1 MTSINLDPIVG
12 KKLIQFKRRR
22 VQLLVARGV
31 SVGLLSF
38 LIVFS
43 LVALVDWYWL
53 LSDSLRWTL
62 TVFSYSFVAATVWFA
77 CISRIVRKPSDEET
91 AVLMENTEPELRE
104 NLLSAVELATDDPDS
119 LHDSPVFRGLLQ
131 GRVAGKMGR
140 IQVSKILPLRLVA
153 KWMAAALVVASLVAV
168 LLLAGDSRILQ
179 LAARALMPGANI
191 ARISRIQVDVI
202 SPSPASLVM
211 AEGETVAIA
220 VEVTGG
226 NFNQVIL
233 ETYTPKQGV
242 LRQPMTEQSEMEF
255 VSNVHLADE
264 PVEYRIFAGDA
275 ITERFTIDTRS
286 RPHVT
291 AYHKT
296 YHYPAYA
303 LLEPG
308 TFSETHGDLIVLEGT
323 TTHLS
328 MDIDQPVSK
337 AELRIMPIGSDEV
350 TTVPLSFVDGKIEA
364 KIVVDEPSFYKIHLV
379 SKETGFENIFSPKYE
394 IRPQPDLV
402 PKAGFVDQTETTM
415 LLPPND
421 LLTLKGMGEDDLPL
435 VSLEQHVSINGEQWQ
450 PLPTG
455 AKPVA
460 STGGK
465 KMEASWKWDFLK
477 HKLKS
482 GDEVVTKLVALDRKG
497 NIGESV
503 PLRII
508 ISGRDFDP
516 NRHSTM
522 LRKLRL
528 YDDLRSF
535 AATIKEQN
543 VSVLE
548 MVALLKDTNR
558 SFPDRRSDLIDLVDI
573 VSKQQEQAENL
584 LAKANAVL
592 KTMPPGAD
600 AYDLDLT
607 ARVVARI
614 QHEHTNLAI
623 LQAEA
628 LDLADETRPRQQK
641 IQELEAT
648 LNRIADDANSLVP
661 HFQAF
666 ATHNFL
672 AGIASDFHSMESQ
685 QKQLLQTATDSWDRL
700 KRQQA
705 VVTGQMEEISELIDS
720 HANSLPD
727 AVTGQLTALNSW
739 IKTELE
745 KFQQAGESED
755 KFPQLK
761 SAALNLE
768 KQLGTRQRFDILDG
782 GLPQR
787 ITGARRDFENRSGS
801 LYVPLYEAASS
812 ASEAKR
818 LGGLEPGQSENQ
830 ESKIQFREMELTLG
844 HEPSLEQFRA
854 RREMTQGR
862 RDTDVQFAADTGLT
876 FRAASFL
883 ISTHKKNAPDSK
895 AHEHLLEISPA
906 YRTLEAGHALK
917 QTELALN
924 LLLNL
929 ERWNSTRHSSITD
942 HPRQWEAIV
951 YGLEFAAAQLHEA
964 GIDTNNEFQDQRI
977 VTRIGNIRSSS
988 EFNRVNQKIGQR
1000 RWKRDEVVSAANE
1013 ISTIRNRV
1021 AEINREMKPAMDEAR
1036 AIIQKYAPTIPEMA
1050 KEAAKEIRDLEKETT
1065 DVADVAV
1072 SEQEENQQEI
1082 KDLEKKQEQ
1091 VNQQLDDLFD
1101 ALVEDANKQDLLDDQ
1116 QRERARDADDSIQMV
1131 KEPAK
1136 QMNKALEE
1144 AVEAPQG
1151 KQQAEE
1157 LSNAVEQQERT
1168 AQALEQVAEH
1178 YEKMDQ
1184 GEDVAASRA
1193 ELRKFEQQTGVENQ
1207 LDQNFQE
1214 AEELAQMSQQNPQD
1228 LMKEL
1233 EAELQKNPAMQEKL
1247 SEIAKNTLEDA
1258 KNALSD
1264 AAQRE
1269 NSIQRA
1275 NEQSDAETRKKKT
1288 ELASELRE
1296 AGAEAA
1302 KLSRELVR
1310 NANQAAAQ
1318 GKTPEAQK
1326 PLAEAQQELNE
1337 VAAEASSAHPSQ
1349 LLKDLQDKAAA
1360 AKEAIDNVT
1369 KALANAKQET
1379 EKGKNEKIHP
1389 DENSRKA
1396 QKAAS
1401 ENQLAQLRNM
1411 QKEQAKQ
1418 QARSAE
1424 DRKRQSDNQV
1434 RAAENQ
1440 LKKTN
1445 DRLNKAKQ
1453 HLNQKPDDQGRKNQV
1468 QNEESRKQVEEQTLA
1483 DAKAN
1488 QTKAN
1493 QQVQQKQ
1500 KQRSSINSQ
1509 PKLSLDAQNPAT
1521 QLADQLT
1528 KEAADA
1534 ASQLKSKLDQLAQ
1547 DSEKGNDLK
1556 PTKSQLANAENKQ
1569 QQVTKDVTQIAEDLQ
1584 RAARHEQRL
1593 NNQQAADELDNVAE
1607 NVQNTADKETTD
1619 AEQQLAKATI
1629 QAEQNDSRNQQ
1640 PASNPAAEKAQQA
1653 VADGQLLFGVGG
1665 FFVGRVL
1672 NVFSYVVQFV
1682 CSLLIVEPLFMPSS
1696 ALQIFGDLG
1705 DILGHLLLFVF
1716 RVCQLAFSR
1725 F

>member
-12 KKLIQFKRRR
+12 QKLIQFKRRR
-22 VQLLVARGV
+22 VQLLVARGI

-104 NLLSAVELATDDPDS
+104 NLLSAVELATDNPDS

-226 NFNQVIL
+226 NVNQVIL

-379 SKETGFENIFSPKYE
+379 SEETGFENIFTPKYE

-450 PLPTG
+450 SLPTG
-455 AKPVA
+455 AQPVA

-528 YDDLRSF
+528 YNDLRSF

-543 VSVLE
+543 VSLLE

-584 LAKANAVL
+584 LAKATAVL

-705 VVTGQMEEISELIDS
+705 VVTGQMEEISELIDL
-720 HANSLPD
+720 HANGLPA

-801 LYVPLYEAASS
+801 LYAPLYEAANS

-830 ESKIQFREMELTLG
+830 ESKIQFREMELTLR

-854 RREMTQGR
+854 RREITQGR
-862 RDTDVQFAADTGLT
+862 RDTDAQFAADAGLT

-883 ISTHKKNAPDSK
+883 ISTHKKKAPDSK

-951 YGLEFAAAQLHEA
+951 YGLEFASARLRDA
-964 GIDTNNEFQDQRI
+964 GIDTHSESRGQRI

-1065 DVADVAV
+1065 DVADSAI

-1151 KQQAEE
+1151 KPQAEE

-1207 LDQNFQE
+1207 LDENFQE
-1214 AEELAQMSQQNPQD
+1214 AEELAKMSQQNPQD

-1247 SEIAKNTLEDA
+1247 SEIAKNTMEDA
-1258 KNALSD
+1258 KNALSE
-1264 AAQRE
+1264 AAERE
-1269 NSIQRA
+1269 NSIQRR
-1275 NEQSDAETRKKKT
+1275 NEQSDADLREKKA

-1296 AGAEAA
+1296 VGAEAA
-1302 KLSRELVR
+1302 QLSRELVQ
-1310 NANQAAAQ
+1310 NAKQAAAQ

-1326 PLAEAQQELNE
+1326 QISEAQQDLNE
-1337 VAAEASSAHPSQ
+1337 AAAKASSAHPNQ
-1349 LLKDLQDKAAA
+1349 LLKSC
-1360 AKEAIDNVT
+1360 I
-1369 KALANAKQET
+1369 
-1379 EKGKNEKIHP
+1379 
-1389 DENSRKA
+1389 
-1396 QKAAS
+1396 
-1401 ENQLAQLRNM
+1401 
-1411 QKEQAKQ
+1411 
-1418 QARSAE
+1418 RS
-1424 DRKRQSDNQV
+1424 
-1434 RAAENQ
+1434 
-1440 LKKTN
+1440 
-1445 DRLNKAKQ
+1445 
-1453 HLNQKPDDQGRKNQV
+1453 
-1468 QNEESRKQVEEQTLA
+1468 
-1483 DAKAN
+1483 
-1488 QTKAN
+1488 
-1493 QQVQQKQ
+1493 
-1500 KQRSSINSQ
+1500 
-1509 PKLSLDAQNPAT
+1509 
-1521 QLADQLT
+1521 
-1528 KEAADA
+1528 
-1534 ASQLKSKLDQLAQ
+1534 
-1547 DSEKGNDLK
+1547 
-1556 PTKSQLANAENKQ
+1556 
-1569 QQVTKDVTQIAEDLQ
+1569 
-1584 RAARHEQRL
+1584 
-1593 NNQQAADELDNVAE
+1593 
-1607 NVQNTADKETTD
+1607 
-1619 AEQQLAKATI
+1619 
-1629 QAEQNDSRNQQ
+1629 
-1640 PASNPAAEKAQQA
+1640 
-1653 VADGQLLFGVGG
+1653 
-1665 FFVGRVL
+1665 
-1672 NVFSYVVQFV
+1672 
-1682 CSLLIVEPLFMPSS
+1682 
-1696 ALQIFGDLG
+1696 
-1705 DILGHLLLFVF
+1705 
-1716 RVCQLAFSR
+1716 
-1725 F
+1725 